1 METGKPIW
9 VESLLTKEEWKQCKQ
24 KYPSLYNLSE
34 PPPEF
39 DCDFKWR
46 RGMGKPLTAF
56 EIENINK
63 NIDAILEKAKLKQI
77 QKETINSES

>member
-24 KYPSLYNLSE
+24 KYPSSYNLSE
-34 PPPEF
+34 PPVEF

-46 RGMGKPLTAF
+46 KGMGKNLTSQQIQKF
-56 EIENINK
+56 NDDMDVIIK
-63 NIDAILEKAKLKQI
+63 FLTKL
-77 QKETINSES
+77 QKETINTEV

>member
-24 KYPSLYNLSE
+24 KYPSSYNLPE

-46 RGMGKPLTAF
+46 KNMGGHLTPVQ
-56 EIENINK
+56 IENINS
-63 NIDAILEKAKLKQI
+63 NIDKIIEKAKLKQ
-77 QKETINSES
+77 KETA